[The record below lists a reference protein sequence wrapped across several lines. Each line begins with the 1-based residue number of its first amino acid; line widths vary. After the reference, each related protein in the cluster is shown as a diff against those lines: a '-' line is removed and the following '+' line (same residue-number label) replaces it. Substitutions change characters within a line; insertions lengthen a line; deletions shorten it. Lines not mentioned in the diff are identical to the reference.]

1 MALFGGVGEEE
12 FWENETLV
20 KSPSWKSTVL
30 GSSIAILPLTAS
42 GRPDKSAI
50 ARVDGH
56 SEMVT
61 DFAFSPFDDGLMVT
75 GSQDQTVKLWRIPE
89 KVLIKKCI

>member
-1 MALFGGVGEEE
+1 MLGNFIAASAAFIG
-12 FWENETLV
+12 FNWDT
-20 KSPSWKSTVL
+20 L

-56 SEMVT
+56 SDMVT
-61 DFAFSPFDDGLMVT
+61 DFAFSPLDDGLMVT
-75 GSQDQTVKLWRIPE
+75 GSQEHDLFNIQTGH
-89 KVLIKKCI
+89 